1 MTEEKLIET
10 AHHMA
15 DMHERVIKE
24 MHRIVEVCESYSER
38 LNATEAV
45 MNLSVEMLTT
55 RVELAQHVNGAL
67 EKLVDVLRENTVTL
81 NENTERLNEFI
92 TKIEICFGSG
102 EGLEHEN

>member
-24 MHRIVEVCESYSER
+24 MQAIVKVCESYSAR
-38 LNATEAV
+38 LDATEVV
-45 MNLSVEMLTT
+45 MNLSVERLTC
-55 RVELAQHVNGAL
+55 RVEFAQLVSGAL
-67 EKLVDVLRENTVTL
+67 EKLVDLLRENTVTL